1 MKLFVIAAGALA
13 VIATASIVPG
23 PYSSVMQVTP
33 GGVALLQSAQFDSA
47 TAVRIQ
53 RACGN
58 CHSNDTKW
66 PLYSRV
72 APVSWLVRK
81 DVSEGRQFL
90 NFSQWAAYGAEG
102 QGQLLA
108 LAAGQ
113 VKEGKMPPK
122 RYVLLHPE
130 ARLSDREKSQL
141 IADLE
146 RESARVSSS
155 NKSVR

>member
-13 VIATASIVPG
+13 LIAAASIVPG
-23 PYSSVMQVTP
+23 PYSSVMHVAP
-33 GGVALLQSAQFDSA
+33 GGVALLQSTQFDPAAVA
-47 TAVRIQ
+47 TIQ

-58 CHSNDTKW
+58 CHSNDTEW

-81 DVSEGRQFL
+81 DVSEGREFL
-90 NFSQWAAYGAEG
+90 NFSQWPAYGAEG
-102 QGQLLA
+102 QTQLLA
-108 LAAGQ
+108 LSVRQ
-113 VKEGKMPPK
+113 IKEAKMPPK

-130 ARLSDREKSQL
+130 ARLGDREKAQL

-146 RESARVSSS
+146 RESARISSS
-155 NKSVR
+155 NRSVR